1 MLLYGI
7 IISWESRDIQKEF
20 NQSIMLSLSI
30 GTILFIGAI
39 TIPFDFA
46 LFSDSTVGVVWFR
59 MLSIYI
65 YNYLFYS
72 ILNSDIN
79 WCINGNINYICTKIL

>member
-46 LFSDSTVGVVWFR
+46 LFNDSIVGVVWFR
-59 MLSIYI
+59 MLSIKLNYI
-65 YNYLFYS
+65 FYS
-72 ILNSDIN
+72 
-79 WCINGNINYICTKIL
+79 